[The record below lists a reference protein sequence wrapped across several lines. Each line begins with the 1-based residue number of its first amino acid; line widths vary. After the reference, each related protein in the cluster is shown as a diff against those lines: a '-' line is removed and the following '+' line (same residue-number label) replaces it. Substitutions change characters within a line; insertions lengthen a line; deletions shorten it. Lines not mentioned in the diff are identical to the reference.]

1 MNETK
6 QAILTIVAEVLG
18 VEPADIAEDADFILD
33 LNATPDDL
41 SKIKT
46 NLEQT
51 MDIILPDL
59 NQQIDFTVANL
70 MDLVEDSLL

>member
-18 VEPADIAEDADFILD
+18 VEPADIAEDADFTLD

-46 NLEQT
+46 NLEQA

-59 NQQIDFTVANL
+59 TQQVDFTVANL